1 MTQHT
6 LKLTTG
12 SHLQTTDLVQTHHLT
27 NLLTTIQN
35 HLNHDT
41 DFDQLDDTAAVTILE
56 EAGVLPEEF
65 FILR

>member
-12 SHLQTTDLVQTHHLT
+12 SHLQTTDLVQTHHLA
-27 NLLTTIQN
+27 NPLTTIQN

-41 DFDQLDDTAAVTILE
+41 YFDQLDDTAAVTILE